1 MIKKMK
7 MKGFKSGDLLSE
19 NGRQI
24 ILLSLDGNSHVED
37 SLWKIPTL
45 GITDWEDILWPR
57 S

>member
-1 MIKKMK
+1 

-37 SLWKIPTL
+37 SYPGNHGL
-45 GITDWEDILWPR
+45 GRHFVAQKLATSGAWA
-57 S
+57 